1 MKKILTA
8 FMLLFFPLVAY
19 AEIDIATMSIDEKC
33 QIWKKRATEIV
44 DEYFEGVTKDEQYKI
59 IDDITTDE
67 DEAENKFL
75 KAQIDGVYDHIPFVQ
90 SKTMRDLYREAYANE
105 IYKFCIDK
113 YVKSKPE

>member
-33 QIWKKRATEIV
+33 QIWKKRASDLV
-44 DEYFEGVTKDEQYKI
+44 FEYFDGVTREEQYRKV
-59 IDDITTDE
+59 DDIAKGD
-67 DEAENKFL
+67 AESSKFM
-75 KAQIDGVYDHIPFVQ
+75 KAQIDGVYHNIPFVQ
-90 SKTMRDLYREAYANE
+90 SIELRDVYQTVYANE